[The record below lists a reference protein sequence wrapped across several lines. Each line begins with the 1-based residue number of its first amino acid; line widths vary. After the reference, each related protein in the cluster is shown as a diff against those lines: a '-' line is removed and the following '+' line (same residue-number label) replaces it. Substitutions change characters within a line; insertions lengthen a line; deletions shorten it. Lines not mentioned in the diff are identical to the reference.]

1 MNLATLPGPGDE
13 ATWPAYTGHP
23 NDPRAPDDEGR
34 DTAID
39 ERAAELLTAPGF
51 TPFNPANLCEA
62 ICETGDPQIEPLCR
76 LLAEGDTAAAGEAL
90 ARLARGYW
98 EPIARKEAE
107 RQIDAE
113 ADSACRRCRGRG
125 CRRCE
130 AD

>member
-34 DTAID
+34 DAAID

-62 ICETGDPQIEPLCR
+62 LCETGDPQIEPLCR

-107 RQIDAE
+107 RQIDA
-113 ADSACRRCRGRG
+113 
-125 CRRCE
+125 
-130 AD
+130 